1 MKYCLLFTYLE
12 HYSQHNLWLIT
23 QSLESGIIHLISFH
37 ILGKLIL
44 QESILLFKKKSDYVH
59 FIL

>member
-37 ILGKLIL
+37 ILVKLIL
-44 QESILLFKKKSDYVH
+44 QESILLFKKKSDDVH